1 MWNQFFP
8 PCLLFHISLTSFSLC
23 SIRPGYGQLGLFDG
37 FCPIRCS
44 GDQMSALSGSSPHC
58 PMMNS
63 RQWALLLLSF
73 FLSHVPTAA
82 LPGRSK
88 TNAIAHKSIYNGLIM
103 QKIQLFLYSL
113 CVDYKDL
120 LDVFAL
126 FRLIKSTWGWKL
138 YVSKLGTVLHTRPFI
153 QARSSLRIC
162 MNVCSA
168 HVVFSFRPDWEPPP
182 AEVKTMSQVG
192 GSECGESQ
200 HSLDK

>member
-8 PCLLFHISLTSFSLC
+8 PCLLFHISLTSFSSC
-23 SIRPGYGQLGLFDG
+23 SIQSSYGRLGLFDG

-63 RQWALLLLSF
+63 RQWALLCVAALI
-73 FLSHVPTAA
+73 FLPLTCADA
-82 LPGRSK
+82 LPGRSETK
-88 TNAIAHKSIYNGLIM
+88 AITHKSISNGLIM

-126 FRLIKSTWGWKL
+126 LRLIKSTWGWRL
-138 YVSKLGTVLHTRPFI
+138 YVAKLRTIFHMRPFI
-153 QARSSLRIC
+153 QARSNVPLSLRIC
-162 MNVCSA
+162 TNVCSA
-168 HVVFSFRPDWEPPP
+168 HVVFSFRPDWGPPP
-182 AEVKTMSQVG
+182 AEVIP
-192 GSECGESQ
+192 C
-200 HSLDK
+200 HR